1 MNPTENAISS
11 KIAAC
16 SFEFSKHAVDQ
27 LMRRKILVHE
37 VREALSKPE
46 ILEHYPNDKYGPS
59 CLVLGFSLHGRAL
72 HVVCTH
78 PEREMVKIITIY
90 EPDLNLWL
98 EFRKRLEDS

>member
-11 KIAAC
+11 KIAAG

-46 ILEHYPNDKYGPS
+46 ILEHYPNDKYGKWGS
-59 CLVLGFSLHGRAL
+59 
-72 HVVCTH
+72 VCIFFQKNDNIMIS
-78 PEREMVKIITIY
+78 RE
-90 EPDLNLWL
+90 
-98 EFRKRLEDS
+98 

>member
-11 KIAAC
+11 KIAAG

-72 HVVCTH
+72 HTRKWGSVCIFFQKNDNIMIS
-78 PEREMVKIITIY
+78 RE
-90 EPDLNLWL
+90 
-98 EFRKRLEDS
+98 

>member
-11 KIAAC
+11 KIAAG

-46 ILEHYPNDKYGPS
+46 ILEHGKWGSVCIFFQKNDNIMIS
-59 CLVLGFSLHGRAL
+59 
-72 HVVCTH
+72 
-78 PEREMVKIITIY
+78 RE
-90 EPDLNLWL
+90 
-98 EFRKRLEDS
+98 